1 MPNEDTSSREIQDI
15 PKEAHF
21 LVICHG
27 WAGHAFIGSVYGA
40 ALYIH
45 HTPSPES
52 TMRMS
57 MGMRLGIYRYREGLG
72 WSMTIRRRKT
82 QFI

>member
-40 ALYIH
+40 AL
-45 HTPSPES
+45 HTYTKSRVDDEDVD
-52 TMRMS
+52 
-57 MGMRLGIYRYREGLG
+57 GNEVGNI
-72 WSMTIRRRKT
+72 
-82 QFI
+82 